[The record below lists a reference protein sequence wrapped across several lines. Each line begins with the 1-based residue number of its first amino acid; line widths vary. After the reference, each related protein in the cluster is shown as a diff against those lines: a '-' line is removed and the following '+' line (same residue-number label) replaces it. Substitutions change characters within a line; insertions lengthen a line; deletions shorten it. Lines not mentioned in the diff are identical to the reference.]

1 MVLLRINIK
10 NKMKMKKLIV
20 AAFLV
25 VGFTT
30 FAQVEKKEKGDKEP
44 MEKISPEKRGER
56 EVKKMTKDLGLN
68 ESQQKEMKALFSE
81 MNSKVEGDKKPSKED
96 RKAMKDKISKILT
109 PEQNAKWEKIQEEK
123 KEKMK
128 ERREEKGGKPEKS
141 EDK

>member
-1 MVLLRINIK
+1 
-10 NKMKMKKLIV
+10 MKKLIV

-56 EVKKMTKDLGLN
+56 EVKRMTKDLGLN

-81 MNSKVEGDKKPSKED
+81 VATKRGEGDKKPSKEE
-96 RKAMKDKISKILT
+96 RKAMKDKISKILS
-109 PEQNAKWEKIQEEK
+109 PEQNAKWEKIQEERK
-123 KEKMK
+123 DKMK

>member
-1 MVLLRINIK
+1 
-10 NKMKMKKLIV
+10 MKKLIV

-44 MEKISPEKRGER
+44 MEKMSPEKRGER
-56 EVKKMTKDLGLN
+56 EVKRMTKDLGLKD
-68 ESQQKEMKALFSE
+68 SQQKEMKALFSE
-81 MNSKVEGDKKPSKED
+81 IASKKGEGDNRPSKED

-109 PEQNAKWEKIQEEK
+109 PEQNAKWEKIQTER

-128 ERREEKGGKPEKS
+128 ERRDGKGEKAEKTEIS

>member
-1 MVLLRINIK
+1 
-10 NKMKMKKLIV
+10 MKKLIAV
-20 AAFLV
+20 ALLV
-25 VGFTT
+25 SSLST

-68 ESQQKEMKALFSE
+68 DSQQKEMKALFSE

-109 PEQNAKWEKIQEEK
+109 PEQNAKWEKIQEER

-128 ERREEKGGKPEKS
+128 ERREEKGGKAEKS

>member
-1 MVLLRINIK
+1 
-10 NKMKMKKLIV
+10 MKKLIAV
-20 AAFLV
+20 ALLV
-25 VGFTT
+25 SSLST

-68 ESQQKEMKALFSE
+68 DSQQKEMKALFSE
-81 MNSKVEGDKKPSKED
+81 MNSKVEGDNKPSKED

>member
-1 MVLLRINIK
+1 
-10 NKMKMKKLIV
+10 MKKLIAV
-20 AAFLV
+20 ALLV
-25 VGFTT
+25 SSLST
-30 FAQVEKKEKGDKEP
+30 FAQVKKKEKGDKEP

>member
-1 MVLLRINIK
+1 
-10 NKMKMKKLIV
+10 MKKLII

-30 FAQVEKKEKGDKEP
+30 FAQVEKKERGNKEP
-44 MEKISPEKRGER
+44 MEKMSPEKRGER
-56 EVKKMTKDLGLN
+56 EVKRMTKDLGLN

-81 MNSKVEGDKKPSKED
+81 MAPKRGEGDVKPSKED

-109 PEQNAKWEKIQEEK
+109 TEQNAKWDKIQEER

>member
-1 MVLLRINIK
+1 
-10 NKMKMKKLIV
+10 MKKLIAV
-20 AAFLV
+20 ALLV
-25 VGFTT
+25 SSLST

>member
-1 MVLLRINIK
+1 
-10 NKMKMKKLIV
+10 MKKLIV
-20 AAFLV
+20 AALLV
-25 VGFTT
+25 CGLSA

-44 MEKISPEKRGER
+44 MEKMSPEKRGER
-56 EVKKMTKDLGLN
+56 EVKRMTKDLGLN

-81 MNSKVEGDKKPSKED
+81 TTPKKVEGDKKPSKED

-109 PEQNAKWEKIQEEK
+109 PEQNAKWEKIQEER

-128 ERREEKGGKPEKS
+128 ERREEKGGKAEKS

>member
-10 NKMKMKKLIV
+10 KKMKMKKLIV

-68 ESQQKEMKALFSE
+68 DSQQKEMKALFSE

>member
-1 MVLLRINIK
+1 
-10 NKMKMKKLIV
+10 MKKLIV

-44 MEKISPEKRGER
+44 MEKMSPEKRGER
-56 EVKKMTKDLGLN
+56 EVKRMTKDLGLN

-81 MNSKVEGDKKPSKED
+81 VATKRGEGDKKPSKEE
-96 RKAMKDKISKILT
+96 RKAMKDKISKILS
-109 PEQNAKWEKIQEEK
+109 PEQNAKWEKIQEERK
-123 KEKMK
+123 DKMK

>member
-1 MVLLRINIK
+1 
-10 NKMKMKKLIV
+10 MKKLIV

-30 FAQVEKKEKGDKEP
+30 FAQVEKKERGNKEP
-44 MEKISPEKRGER
+44 MEKMSPEKRGER
-56 EVKKMTKDLGLN
+56 EVKRMTKDLGLN

-81 MNSKVEGDKKPSKED
+81 MASKRGEGDVKPSKED

-109 PEQNAKWEKIQEEK
+109 PEQNAKWDKIQKER

-128 ERREEKGGKPEKS
+128 ENKEGNSEEK
-141 EDK
+141 